1 MNKKIV
7 ALLLAVVAMLAIS
20 FAAFAEDAAPAEC
33 SHSNKTAITS
43 AKAATCTEAGT
54 TAGSKCA
61 DCGKVFEKPQTIPA
75 KGHSETTISGKAAT
89 CTSTGLTDGKKCSDC
104 GKVTQKQE
112 TIPVNDNHTAVV
124 SIPAKEATCTEAGS
138 TAGKKCNDC
147 GKTIEKPQTIP
158 ASHKPVAMPE
168 VAASCT
174 TNGRTG
180 GKQCSECGAV
190 IEKPT
195 TVPAGHKPV
204 AMANVEATCTTNG
217 QTGGK
222 QCSECGVVLE
232 KPTVVPAGHKEET
245 IAGKEPTCTA
255 TGLKEGKKCSS
266 CGKVLQKQ
274 ETIPAKGHTEVTIPG
289 KAATCCE
296 DGLTDGKKC
305 SVCGAIILQQE
316 VIPALGHTE
325 EVLPAVD
332 PTCEEVGL
340 TEGKKCS
347 VCEEILLPQDEI
359 LPLGHKYT
367 TKTVKAT
374 TTSRGYDLHTC
385 EVCGDQ
391 YKDNYTAKKASS
403 YKKTKKAVEAAPTA
417 TPAPDLY
424 VSIVTDEDYNPE
436 EYEEVEAENN
446 LLIITA
452 APEEDGTYALRNLH
466 LSVELLAE
474 LKADGVET
482 VRFVVGEYELTFPL
496 SMFETDSVAL
506 IAADLEGGLSGYIIT
521 IDPNAV
527 NEINEVGCMVSAV
540 VTNDDDEKIALAGI
554 LSGMV
559 LADNGVE
566 VEVTDNRIHTFA

>member
-274 ETIPAKGHTEVTIPG
+274 ETIPAKGHTE
-289 KAATCCE
+289 
-296 DGLTDGKKC
+296 
-305 SVCGAIILQQE
+305 
-316 VIPALGHTE
+316 